1 MTIDQEKLM
10 STDLLKYLET
20 LLINVLLKEYPLLEI
35 MEVYLTTAHL
45 EEFKCQEL
53 STLKDRLDSNYS

>member
-1 MTIDQEKLM
+1 MFI
-10 STDLLKYLET
+10 DLLKYLET

-35 MEVYLTTAHL
+35 MEVYLTTVRL